1 MLQKPSTVQPTS
13 QHWKKILLD
22 TVKQFISFAPY
33 MMIGVAVGALLHGY
47 VPQDTFEN
55 LNEWSSGDLI
65 WLVLE
70 MQNELRY
77 QEELKNE

>member
-1 MLQKPSTVQPTS
+1 MNTK
-13 QHWKKILLD
+13 
-22 TVKQFISFAPY
+22 Y
-33 MMIGVAVGALLHGY
+33 
-47 VPQDTFEN
+47 TFEN

-77 QEELKNE
+77 QKELKNK